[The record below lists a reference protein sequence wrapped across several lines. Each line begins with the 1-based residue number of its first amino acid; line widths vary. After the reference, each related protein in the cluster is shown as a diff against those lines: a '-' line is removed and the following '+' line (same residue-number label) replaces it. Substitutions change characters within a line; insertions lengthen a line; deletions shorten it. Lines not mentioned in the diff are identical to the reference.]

1 MVPLRTKDY
10 KHAHPMKIFLS
21 YYLPHKHLFILDMVC
36 ALIICLIDLAFPY
49 VSRLSMRTLLP
60 ERQFEAFFHVVV
72 IFAIAYICKGIL
84 YFIVSYWGHLF
95 GVRVEADL
103 RRDLFSHMES
113 LSFSFFDKLSVLI
126 GFSCQRFCFFGI
138 CSDFIICGRFL
149 ADCFLQLCQSCLI
162 VVEMSPDT
170 VGIADFQTLEI
181 IA

>member
-21 YYLPHKHLFILDMVC
+21 YYLPHKHLFSLDMVC

-84 YFIVSYWGHLF
+84 
-95 GVRVEADL
+95 
-103 RRDLFSHMES
+103 
-113 LSFSFFDKLSVLI
+113 
-126 GFSCQRFCFFGI
+126 
-138 CSDFIICGRFL
+138 
-149 ADCFLQLCQSCLI
+149 
-162 VVEMSPDT
+162 
-170 VGIADFQTLEI
+170 
-181 IA
+181 